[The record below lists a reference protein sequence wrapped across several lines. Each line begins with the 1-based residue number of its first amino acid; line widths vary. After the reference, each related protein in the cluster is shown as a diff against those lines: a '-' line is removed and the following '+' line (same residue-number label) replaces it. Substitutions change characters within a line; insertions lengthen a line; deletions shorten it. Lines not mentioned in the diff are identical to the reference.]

1 MALKNRTRFI
11 LVQSRSNN
19 NVTDDNMEP
28 YHITTFRRTT
38 SMPQLPRLSS
48 VNLIRR
54 EYPRRQKSFHFPRL
68 VSKYQRREKDEALTN
83 KLYKLNMHTMRK
95 KSARISMRLSSAFGL
110 SAHTIDE
117 RFNFEEQRFRSID
130 KFLRLF
136 VRNAYTCMEALKVK
150 IIL

>member
-1 MALKNRTRFI
+1 MALTKRARFI
-11 LVQSRSNN
+11 LVQSKTNAK
-19 NVTDDNMEP
+19 EP
-28 YHITTFRRTT
+28 YHISTFRRAT
-38 SMPQLPRLSS
+38 SMPSLPRLSLA
-48 VNLIRR
+48 NLRR
-54 EYPRRQKSFHFPRL
+54 PEQLQQQRSYRSSRL

-117 RFNFEEQRFRSID
+117 RFNFEEQRFRAID

-136 VRNAYTCMEALKVK
+136 VRNAYTCMEALKVR
-150 IIL
+150 IILEVYLR

>member
-1 MALKNRTRFI
+1 
-11 LVQSRSNN
+11 
-19 NVTDDNMEP
+19 MEP
-28 YHITTFRRTT
+28 YHITTFRRAT

-48 VNLIRR
+48 ANLIRR
-54 EYPRRQKSFHFPRL
+54 RGGGVVEQPSSRL

-117 RFNFEEQRFRSID
+117 RFNFEEQRFRAID
-130 KFLRLF
+130 KFLRIF
-136 VRNAYTCMEALKVK
+136 VRNAYTCMEALKVNK
-150 IIL
+150 ILRNMIQYLFYSRKLLLHK